1 MKKLSLNKKIVS
13 NLNSQD
19 MNDVKGGALS
29 WPDFFLATAFYAIGK
44 IEHWIE
50 TNARCL
56 SDECT
61 KFCIS
66 INVDYTCQPCSDDC
80 PPC

>member
-19 MNDVKGGALS
+19 MNDVKGGV
-29 WPDFFLATAFYAIGK
+29 ATIFK
-44 IEHWIE
+44 IVKEVVIWGFEHWVE
-50 TNARCL
+50 TKDRCL
-56 SDECT
+56 TDGVCMPSDKTWTCAADCT
-61 KFCIS
+61 
-66 INVDYTCQPCSDDC
+66 TDC